1 MHLQS
6 EEWPDALQGADELD
20 TLAED
25 ARSLMSDKD
34 MLMNTIQSSH
44 DAHTSKLDAVEDNL
58 VNKETQRAADLV
70 AKHGEW
76 AHKRNRDRIIE
87 IITYVERNSQ
97 ELEMLLHID
106 EEDEA

>member
-1 MHLQS
+1 M
-6 EEWPDALQGADELD
+6 QGADELD
-20 TLAED
+20 SLTED
-25 ARSLMSDKD
+25 ARSLMSDKE

-58 VNKETQRAADLV
+58 VNQETQRAVDLV
-70 AKHGEW
+70 TKHAEW

-97 ELEMLLHID
+97 ELDMLLHA
-106 EEDEA
+106 EEEEEEA